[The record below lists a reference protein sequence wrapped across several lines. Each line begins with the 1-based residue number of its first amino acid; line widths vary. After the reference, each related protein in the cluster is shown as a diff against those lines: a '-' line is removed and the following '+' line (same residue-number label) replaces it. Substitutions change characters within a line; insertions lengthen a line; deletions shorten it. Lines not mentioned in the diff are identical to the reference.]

1 MNPDESITQ
10 ILSMCPSYTYDEVK
24 SDLSVTNSVQIT
36 VNRLLDRS
44 MSNVG
49 HYVVAWILSFNNVYK
64 ISFKNSKSVLKC
76 STDHGGKILLSF

>member
-49 HYVVAWILSFNNVYK
+49 NYVIA
-64 ISFKNSKSVLKC
+64 
-76 STDHGGKILLSF
+76 

>member
-1 MNPDESITQ
+1 
-10 ILSMCPSYTYDEVK
+10 MCPSYTYDEVK

-49 HYVVAWILSFNNVYK
+49 NYVIA
-64 ISFKNSKSVLKC
+64 
-76 STDHGGKILLSF
+76 

>member
-1 MNPDESITQ
+1 
-10 ILSMCPSYTYDEVK
+10 MCPSYTYDEVK

-49 HYVVAWILSFNNVYK
+49 HYVVACILSFNNVYK
-64 ISFKNSKSVLKC
+64 INFKNNKSLLKC
-76 STDHGGKILLSF
+76 SADHGEKILLSF

>member
-49 HYVVAWILSFNNVYK
+49 HYVVAWIGLLSHNNVYK
-64 ISFKNSKSVLKC
+64 I
-76 STDHGGKILLSF
+76 KIVKVC